1 MERIKQALQ
10 RAREERV
17 HSSGGRP
24 ESSSTAIAWPIRYT
38 QTRIVEVSNEWLR
51 EQRIVSAF
59 VSGPYTDAYKILRT
73 HVFQRLRDHNWSTL
87 AVTSPRD
94 GEGKTLTAINL
105 AISLSQEI
113 GRTVL
118 LVDAD
123 PSRSRVHEY
132 FGFKPERGLSEYLLG
147 EAELPE
153 LLVSFAGIDNLSFL
167 PGGRVLANSAE
178 MLGSP
183 RMAGLVDELKHRY
196 ASRVIVFDLPPLLAS
211 ANALAFAPHVEAA
224 LLVVE
229 EGATSAEDVVRATE
243 LLQKTRLIGTVLN
256 KSRSVPMEST
266 VPAKARQRFA
276 VVSNAIRRVGT
287 RIARLRRRRG

>member
-17 HSSGGRP
+17 HSSGDRP

-73 HVFQRLRDHNWSTL
+73 HVFQRLRDHDWNTL

-183 RMAGLVDELKHRY
+183 RMAGLVAELKHRY

-266 VPAKARQRFA
+266 VPTKARQRFA
-276 VVSNAIRRVGT
+276 VVSDAIRRVGT